1 MGFGRRRGHGH
12 RAMQVV
18 ILLVLVV
25 LCIGSIVSSSSGS
38 SSSVGVRPIFRLW
51 HWICDLLA
59 AVLVQWGL

>member
-25 LCIGSIVSSSSGS
+25 LCIGSIVSSSS
-38 SSSVGVRPIFRLW
+38 SSSVGVRPIFRFW

-59 AVLVQWGL
+59 AVLVLWGL